1 MSTDRGGRRIVPLSL
16 GLAMLAIVVAA
27 GLTPE
32 TGVVRASTNC
42 TYGTCA
48 ASTPFPV
55 WAVATTIAV
64 VVLAL
69 LLALLLLRRRRR
81 PPAAAP
87 PPEWEAPTGPAGP
100 GADAGAGAVGVGAA
114 VPAWQESPS
123 AAPEAGPEPE
133 PGVPAYAEGAE
144 EAPPAAAMGTMPAA
158 APPGP
163 EAEPDIDSL
172 MSELDKISEEILKR
186 PAKKPSTD
194 SGDEGEPS
202 SDDST

>member
-1 MSTDRGGRRIVPLSL
+1 
-16 GLAMLAIVVAA
+16 MLAIVIAA

-32 TGVVRASTNC
+32 SGIVRASSNC
-42 TYGTCA
+42 TYGNCP

-81 PPAAAP
+81 PPAAQA
-87 PPEWEAPTGPAGP
+87 PPEWEGP
-100 GADAGAGAVGVGAA
+100 AGAGAGVAA
-114 VPAWQESPS
+114 GTTMGEEGGEIPAWQEPPPPPPDAPAGAVESP
-123 AAPEAGPEPE
+123 E
-133 PGVPAYAEGAE
+133 YLEGAAV
-144 EAPPAAAMGTMPAA
+144 APPVAAAGAA
-158 APPGP
+158 AVPGPAP

-186 PAKKPSTD
+186 PTKKPPAGSSDDDEPSTD
-194 SGDEGEPS
+194 GS
-202 SDDST
+202 S

>member
-1 MSTDRGGRRIVPLSL
+1 
-16 GLAMLAIVVAA
+16 MLAIVVAA

-42 TYGTCA
+42 TYGTCP

-55 WAVATTIAV
+55 WAVATTVAV
-64 VVLAL
+64 VLLAL

-87 PPEWEAPTGPAGP
+87 PPEWEGPAGP
-100 GADAGAGAVGVGAA
+100 GGPDAGAGAGTVGVGAA
-114 VPAWQESPS
+114 VPAWQESPPS
-123 AAPEAGPEPE
+123 PAPEAGPMPEPE
-133 PGVPAYAEGAE
+133 APSETEAAEGI
-144 EAPPAAAMGTMPAA
+144 PPAAAMGSMAAA
-158 APPGP
+158 APPAP

-186 PAKKPSTD
+186 PPKKPATD
-194 SGDEGEPS
+194 SGGEGEPS